1 MICVTGFDACANP
14 ALTPPAHVQ
23 MKMADF
29 RTTGPQMKADVDLA
43 IGKFV
48 ILTTD
53 MLIKVRSSCH
63 P

>member
-1 MICVTGFDACANP
+1 
-14 ALTPPAHVQ
+14 VQ
-23 MKMADF
+23 IKMADF

-48 ILTTD
+48 ILATD
-53 MLIKVRSSCH
+53 MVIKVRSSCH